1 MPEIL
6 RTRDVVLFTKG
17 ATMTVAASS
26 AMISQGWAG
35 GQGVAWA
42 DSPSDEF
49 MVTFADGGRGA
60 GYVLWGHDEVSDR
73 YTAITGQQVAYGYVT
88 IVAGSSIMST
98 VTYERYTY
106 ASRLAGP
113 LVEIDYTPPVKLY
126 WSLRGYFTTEDEWTL
141 SGDPRAP
148 NVDPVGFVTQKPTA
162 LTNYFL
168 TLQTTL

>member
-17 ATMTVAASS
+17 VTITVAASI
-26 AMISQGWAG
+26 AMTTQGWQG
-35 GQGVAWA
+35 GRGVAWA
-42 DSPSDEF
+42 NAANDEF

-60 GYVLWGHDEVSDR
+60 GYILWGNDEDSDKF
-73 YTAITGQQVAYGYVT
+73 TAITRQQVAYGYVT
-88 IVAGSSIMST
+88 IVSGSSIMST
-98 VTYERYTY
+98 STFEQYTY
-106 ASRLAGP
+106 TSRIAGP
-113 LVEIDYTPPVKLY
+113 LVEIAYTPKVKLY

-148 NVDPVGFVTQKPTA
+148 NTDMVGFVVQKPSA
-162 LTNYFL
+162 LTSNYL